1 MIRIIPICAAM
12 LLLFSCSNA
21 PADRDSA
28 EAKAVNGTDTSDALV
43 HPAWSQNAV
52 IYEMN
57 VRQHTPEGNLQG
69 AMSDLA
75 RIKQLGVD
83 VIWLMPVHPI
93 GEVNRKGGENDN
105 NRLVEPGSPS
115 LGSPYSVQDYLALNP
130 DYGTWEDFDAF
141 VQRAHDYELKVIID
155 WVANHTAFDAAW
167 TRDSIGMGY
176 YLLDEAG
183 QLQPPTGTDWVDVAQ
198 LDWDNGE
205 SNGLYDAMEE
215 AMVYWVEDHG
225 VDGFRCDVAGKVPTP
240 FWNRVRKTLEGVNP
254 EVFMLAEAEEPEH
267 HERAFDASYAWEF
280 HHLTNEIA
288 MGEKSADDVR
298 AYMAK
303 EFDRFPASAYRL
315 NFITNHD
322 ENSWNGTTAERY
334 GEATRAM
341 AVMCGTLFGMPLVY
355 GGQES
360 DMDKRLRFFEK
371 DTINWG
377 DYRSMSFYRIL
388 HDVHHRYAPLH
399 NGEFGARAQQLV
411 EEGDVLYFERAA
423 EGTSVR
429 VVVNLSDAPV
439 EFTPEG
445 LEGYRATYSRK
456 SIDKTTWDPWSFEV
470 FVKQGA

>member
-1 MIRIIPICAAM
+1 
-12 LLLFSCSNA
+12 
-21 PADRDSA
+21 
-28 EAKAVNGTDTSDALV
+28 V
-43 HPAWSQNAV
+43 
-52 IYEMN
+52 
-57 VRQHTPEGNLQG
+57 
-69 AMSDLA
+69 
-75 RIKQLGVD
+75 
-83 VIWLMPVHPI
+83 
-93 GEVNRKGGENDN
+93 
-105 NRLVEPGSPS
+105 
-115 LGSPYSVQDYLALNP
+115 ALNP
-130 DYGTWEDFDAF
+130 DYGTWDDFDAF

-155 WVANHTAFDAAW
+155 WVANHTAFDATW

-288 MGEKSADDVR
+288 KGEKSADDVR

-303 EFDRFPASAYRL
+303 EYDRFPASAYRL
-315 NFITNHD
+315 NF
-322 ENSWNGTTAERY
+322 
-334 GEATRAM
+334 
-341 AVMCGTLFGMPLVY
+341 
-355 GGQES
+355 
-360 DMDKRLRFFEK
+360 
-371 DTINWG
+371 
-377 DYRSMSFYRIL
+377 
-388 HDVHHRYAPLH
+388 
-399 NGEFGARAQQLV
+399 GEFGARAQQLV
-411 EEGDVLYFERAA
+411 EEGDMLYFERAA

-456 SIDKTTWDPWSFEV
+456 SIEKTTWDPWSFEV